1 MQNFSANKQPQA
13 IFSFASQH
21 VKGPSP
27 SHSIDVKIDEPNYP
41 GDGWRMDCK
50 IVWVREQEVLV
61 ILVSRFRWIM
71 PPINC
76 TSQLTSPWCNEC
88 ENCSGEA
95 GALATHTGENKT
107 NSVPTTI
114 VSVSP
119 WPATLIWNWAAE
131 NTNIGQICHQATNLT
146 IAPTPNDYIF

>member
-1 MQNFSANKQPQA
+1 
-13 IFSFASQH
+13 
-21 VKGPSP
+21 
-27 SHSIDVKIDEPNYP
+27 
-41 GDGWRMDCK
+41 MDCK

-95 GALATHTGENKT
+95 GALATHTGRTKQT
-107 NSVPTTI
+107 
-114 VSVSP
+114 VSP
-119 WPATLIWNWAAE
+119 PSLSPCLRAPQHLSGTELLRIQTLAVGRSPHHFTTPTYPTITLPLRSPAQPFTLISSCCMTVQKEKYILTGRKRQTNRILN
-131 NTNIGQICHQATNLT
+131 NTGFI
-146 IAPTPNDYIF
+146 